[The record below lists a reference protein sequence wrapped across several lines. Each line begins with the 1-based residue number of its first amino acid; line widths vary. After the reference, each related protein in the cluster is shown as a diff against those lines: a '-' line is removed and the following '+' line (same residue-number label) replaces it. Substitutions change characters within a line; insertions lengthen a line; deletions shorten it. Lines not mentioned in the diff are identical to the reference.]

1 MSKTKVNKV
10 KNKIG
15 LSRQQSKFKHL
26 LKVNRHFSL
35 SSDVSGPKRTLDYSG
50 VAIKK
55 QQAAIKDALV
65 KLLKHR
71 LGLSK
76 LRCGTVQYSEL
87 DEILKNEGHSF
98 SSKSVTACVKKTFP
112 GVSYALRSKTF
123 EGLGRITP
131 GAIESQQQEEQ
142 EDDEEIFENKVTL
155 LLRKNFELQ
164 QTMFTYFRGFTQ
176 EVEEDMLF
184 MNLLQEKI
192 DAVS

>member
-1 MSKTKVNKV
+1 M
-10 KNKIG
+10 
-15 LSRQQSKFKHL
+15 
-26 LKVNRHFSL
+26 
-35 SSDVSGPKRTLDYSG
+35 
-50 VAIKK
+50 
-55 QQAAIKDALV
+55 
-65 KLLKHR
+65 
-71 LGLSK
+71 
-76 LRCGTVQYSEL
+76 
-87 DEILKNEGHSF
+87 
-98 SSKSVTACVKKTFP
+98 KKTFP
-112 GVSYALRSKTF
+112 GVSYAWRSKTF

-142 EDDEEIFENKVTL
+142 EEDEEIFENKVTL